1 MSGKQIVSFGDICR
15 EVKITTKDPI
25 ADGYDRYIGLE
36 HLDSGSLKIK
46 RWGQTI
52 EDNPGFTRVFKKG
65 HILFGKRRPYLKKAA
80 IAEFDGICSGDIIV
94 LEKSKKDLIDK
105 DLLPFVIQSSRF
117 WDWAIKTS
125 SGSLSPRTKFSA
137 LSELKISLL
146 EKDEQLQL
154 KAIIK
159 SKENTLDRIKN
170 LLSSSNTLMRVLL
183 QDFVCANASEKNIKQ
198 DIPKGWSLKKLSDVA
213 DYQLGKVFPSTAYCG
228 SGIKLLR
235 PGNLYC
241 SGIVGWSNSDTT
253 YLPLEYE
260 ANSSAY
266 IVKADEIV
274 MNLTAQSLDDGF
286 LGRVCMTKNGEHCLL
301 NQRLARISP
310 REKIHK
316 NYLFWA
322 LQSRL
327 AREHLHR
334 MPVGTKVKHLY
345 NFEIES
351 IPILVPNDY
360 AEQIKISEIMNTLS
374 KTILDLNAKLEKVSQ
389 FSLLHDR
396 LLMD

>member
-1 MSGKQIVSFGDICR
+1 MSEVKSVSFGDICR

-36 HLDSGSLKIK
+36 HLDSGSLKIE
-46 RWGQTI
+46 RWGVI
-52 EDNPGFTRVFKKG
+52 AEDNPGFTRVFKKG

-80 IAEFDGICSGDIIV
+80 VAEFDGVCSGDIIV
-94 LEKSKKDLIDK
+94 LEKSKKDFIDK
-105 DLLPFVIQSSRF
+105 DLLPFVIQSNRF

-137 LSELKISLL
+137 LSELQISLL
-146 EKDEQLQL
+146 EKDEQYRL

-159 SKENTLDRIKN
+159 AKEDALDRVKEA
-170 LLSSSNTLMRVLL
+170 LTGSNILMRVLL
-183 QDFVCANASEKNIKQ
+183 QNFVCASATEKNIKQ
-198 DIPKGWSLKKLSDVA
+198 ELPKGWLLKKLSDVA
-213 DYQLGKVFPSTAYCG
+213 DYQLGKVFPSAAYCG

-235 PGNLYC
+235 PGNLYG
-241 SGIVGWSNSDTT
+241 SGVVGWSNSNTT

-260 ANSSAY
+260 VDSEDY

-286 LGRVCMTKNGEHCLL
+286 LGRVCMTKAGEHCLL

-310 REKIHK
+310 RKGMNK
-316 NYLFWA
+316 SYLFWA

-327 AREHLHR
+327 VREYLHR

-345 NFEIES
+345 NFEVEN
-351 IPILVPNDY
+351 IPVLVPDNY
-360 AEQIKISEIMNTLS
+360 AEQIKIAGLMENMSKVLLGLS
-374 KTILDLNAKLEKVSQ
+374 VKLEKVSR

-396 LLMD
+396 ILKE

>member
-52 EDNPGFTRVFKKG
+52 EDNQGFTRVLKKG

-125 SGSLSPRTKFSA
+125 SGSLSPRTKLSA

-159 SKENTLDRIKN
+159 SKENTIDRIKN

-183 QDFVCANASEKNIKQ
+183 QDFVCANAS
-198 DIPKGWSLKKLSDVA
+198 
-213 DYQLGKVFPSTAYCG
+213 
-228 SGIKLLR
+228 
-235 PGNLYC
+235 
-241 SGIVGWSNSDTT
+241 
-253 YLPLEYE
+253 
-260 ANSSAY
+260 
-266 IVKADEIV
+266 
-274 MNLTAQSLDDGF
+274 
-286 LGRVCMTKNGEHCLL
+286 
-301 NQRLARISP
+301 
-310 REKIHK
+310 
-316 NYLFWA
+316 
-322 LQSRL
+322 
-327 AREHLHR
+327 
-334 MPVGTKVKHLY
+334 
-345 NFEIES
+345 
-351 IPILVPNDY
+351 
-360 AEQIKISEIMNTLS
+360 
-374 KTILDLNAKLEKVSQ
+374 
-389 FSLLHDR
+389 
-396 LLMD
+396 

>member
-1 MSGKQIVSFGDICR
+1 MSEKQIVSFGDICR
-15 EVKITTKDPI
+15 EVKITSKNPI

-36 HLDSGSLKIK
+36 HLNSGSLKIE
-46 RWGQTI
+46 RWGITA

-80 IAEFDGICSGDIIV
+80 IAEFDGVCSGDIIV
-94 LEKSKKDLIDK
+94 LEKSNKDLIDK
-105 DLLPFVIQSSRF
+105 DLLPFVIQSNRF

-137 LSELKISLL
+137 LSELQISLL
-146 EKDEQLQL
+146 EKDEQYRL
-154 KAIIK
+154 KAILK
-159 SKENTLDRIKN
+159 SKEDVLDRVKD
-170 LLSSSNTLMRVLL
+170 LLSGSNMLMRVLL
-183 QDFVCANASEKNIKQ
+183 QEFVCASATEKNIKQ
-198 DIPKGWSLKKLSDVA
+198 ELPKGWSLKKLSDVA

-235 PGNLYC
+235 PGNLYS
-241 SGIVGWSNSDTT
+241 SGAVGWNDSNTT

-260 ANSSAY
+260 SDSADY
-266 IVKADEIV
+266 IVKAEEIV

-286 LGRVCMTKNGEHCLL
+286 LGRVCMTKTGEHCLL

-310 REKIHK
+310 QKGMNK

-322 LQSRL
+322 LQSRV
-327 AREHLHR
+327 AREYLHR

-345 NFEIES
+345 NFEVEN
-351 IPILVPNDY
+351 IPILVPDDY
-360 AEQIKISEIMNTLS
+360 AEQIKIAGLMESMSKVIFGLS
-374 KTILDLNAKLEKVSQ
+374 AKLEKMYR

-396 LLMD
+396 LLME